1 KVTLA
6 GTGATFNDASGA
18 TISTGTVS
26 GQGVFNSTL
35 TASGAASVTASGGTL
50 EMVGAISGGSPALT
64 VGSGASDKLLL
75 DAADAATS
83 ATFSGSTGTLELN
96 TLGTLTLTN
105 ALAGGTNTVKL
116 DGAGSQLTD
125 NAGGS
130 NAITLSTGTI
140 SGVGVVSGAITASG
154 AAHIPASGG
163 TLEIANAITNT
174 GTLALT
180 VGSGASDKLLLDAA
194 DAA

>member
-1 KVTLA
+1 GNQAHTLTLNGGTLKLNGNSAALTVGTQAVLGAGKVTLA

-96 TLGTLTLTN
+96 TAGSLTLTN
-105 ALAGGTNTVKL
+105 ALAIGANTV
-116 DGAGSQLTD
+116 
-125 NAGGS
+125 
-130 NAITLSTGTI
+130 
-140 SGVGVVSGAITASG
+140 
-154 AAHIPASGG
+154 
-163 TLEIANAITNT
+163 
-174 GTLALT
+174 
-180 VGSGASDKLLLDAA
+180 
-194 DAA
+194 